1 MKVLDQISPALQEK
15 LQTSD
20 TKFDKLVQNIG
31 IIMENTRQTYGYS
44 QRKFSD
50 MLGISFFQY
59 RRLLTGE
66 AQHDILKG
74 IFKFCYVFG
83 YDLQSLSKN
92 GLSTQDT
99 DMALLEVASSFGS
112 VPDATFADI
121 VKAITQSNAMR
132 TQEKNMV
139 VNAIYVYLA
148 ERAKFQAALSENDF
162 PILTAVETQTGK

>member
-44 QRKFSD
+44 QRKFSE

-59 RRLLTGE
+59 RRLLTE
-66 AQHDILKG
+66 NAQHDVLKG

-83 YDLQSLSKN
+83 YDLQSLSQN

-99 DMALLEVASSFGS
+99 DMALLELASSFGS
-112 VPDATFADI
+112 IPDATFDDI
-121 VKAITQSNAMR
+121 IKAITQTDAMNSK
-132 TQEKNMV
+132 EKNSV
-139 VNAIYVYLA
+139 VNAISIFMA
-148 ERAKFQAALSENDF
+148 ERKKFQSALSEKDF
-162 PILTAVETQTGK
+162 PILTEVEPQTNN